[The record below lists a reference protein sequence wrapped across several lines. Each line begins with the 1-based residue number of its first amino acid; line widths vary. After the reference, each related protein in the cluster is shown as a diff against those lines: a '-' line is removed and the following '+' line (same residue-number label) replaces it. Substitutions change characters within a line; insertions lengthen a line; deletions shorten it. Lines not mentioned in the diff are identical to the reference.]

1 MTDAVIVFPILSS
14 VISALCAIVMIRDA
28 VRRPRPDKIAWSI
41 AFVMF
46 ALAAGTDAWG
56 RSFGWETWLAK
67 LYYATGVALVVGF
80 LALGELYL
88 LFPHRLG
95 RFAPGVTLFLTTL
108 WMTLVVD
115 APIDTARL
123 QADGWEAIHRGPAL
137 IGMALTI
144 NILGTLII
152 VGGLGYSVWHFWKLR
167 IMRNRMIGC
176 GLIVLGTL
184 SVAAGGSLTRLGHYE
199 YLYIA
204 MSIGVALI
212 FAGVLWTRRR
222 DAVPATA
229 GAPRPVSAPAQVAKA
244 ARALP
249 SSAPAVASGTPDGFT
264 SDASDESVRFI
275 EESLANLTDLAIRQ
289 RCSEWSAPGS
299 DEPVMT
305 RAEAKQAWALRLRL
319 SSEARHRFDAASVPA
334 RRQLATLFHEVLE
347 PQTGEPT
354 HWPANGH
361 AADLAPV
368 APEPVASAND

>member
-1 MTDAVIVFPILSS
+1 MIVFPILSS
-14 VISALCAIVMIRDA
+14 VISALCAVVMARDA
-28 VRRPRPDKIAWSI
+28 VRRPRPDKVAWSI

-56 RSFGWETWLAK
+56 RSLGWEPWLARV
-67 LYYATGVALVVGF
+67 YYATGPALVVGY

-95 RFAPGVTLFLTTL
+95 RFAPGVTMLLTSL
-108 WMTLVVD
+108 WVTLVID
-115 APIDTARL
+115 APIDLSRL
-123 QADGWEAIHRGPAL
+123 QQDGWEAIHRGPAL

-222 DAVPATA
+222 DVPAK
-229 GAPRPVSAPAQVAKA
+229 APAAQPA
-244 ARALP
+244 A
-249 SSAPAVASGTPDGFT
+249 SVVASQQMTVNETPVTSLDGFV
-264 SDASDESVRFI
+264 SEAAHEGIRFI
-275 EESLANLTDLAIRQ
+275 EESLATLTDLALRQ
-289 RCSEWSAPGS
+289 RCSEWSVPGG

-305 RAEAKQAWALRLRL
+305 RADAKLAWTLRLRL
-319 SSEARHRFDAASVPA
+319 APAARQRFDAASVPA
-334 RRQLATLFHEVLE
+334 RRQLAHLYAEVLE
-347 PQTGEPT
+347 PQPDDEPSAS
-354 HWPANGH
+354 ANGH
-361 AADLAPV
+361 TANLHAVAA
-368 APEPVASAND
+368 EPVPSAND

>member
-1 MTDAVIVFPILSS
+1 MA
-14 VISALCAIVMIRDA
+14 RDA
-28 VRRPRPDKIAWSI
+28 YHRPRPDKIAWSI

-56 RSFGWETWLAK
+56 RSLGWEPWLARV
-67 LYYATGVALVVGF
+67 YYATGPALVVGY

-95 RFAPGVTLFLTTL
+95 RFAPGVTMLLTAL
-108 WMTLVVD
+108 WVTLVID
-115 APIDTARL
+115 APIDEARL

-222 DAVPATA
+222 DVPATA
-229 GAPRPVSAPAQVAKA
+229 PATQPAAPRDAPVIAPRQVALNDASA
-244 ARALP
+244 AP
-249 SSAPAVASGTPDGFT
+249 TDGFV
-264 SDASDESVRFI
+264 SEAAHEGVRFI
-275 EESLANLTDLAIRQ
+275 EESLATLTDLAIRQ
-289 RCSEWSAPGS
+289 RCSEWSVPGG

-305 RAEAKQAWALRLRL
+305 RTDAKLAWALRLKL
-319 SSEARHRFDAASVPA
+319 SPAARQRFDAASVPA
-334 RRQLATLFHEVLE
+334 RRQLAHLYTEVLE
-347 PQTGEPT
+347 PAGDGDDVESRVA
-354 HWPANGH
+354 ANGH
-361 AADLAPV
+361 TSDLRAV
-368 APEPVASAND
+368 APEPLPSAND